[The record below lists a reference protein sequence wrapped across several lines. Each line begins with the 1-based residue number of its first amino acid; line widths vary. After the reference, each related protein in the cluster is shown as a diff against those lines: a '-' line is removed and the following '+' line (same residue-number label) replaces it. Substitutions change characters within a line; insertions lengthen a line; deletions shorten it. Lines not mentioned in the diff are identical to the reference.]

1 MSADDYERL
10 LYKPKHHYAIAW
22 RRDLLIDMNLLAE
35 RPRKLSPYGS
45 ARVHILTEL
54 QNGECAKAIY
64 KGGVALRREFVGWH
78 RANGTFGP
86 H

>member
-1 MSADDYERL
+1 MSASDYERL
-10 LYKPKHHYAIAW
+10 LYKPRHHFAQHGDHVVVAHV
-22 RRDLLIDMNLLAE
+22 LAE
-35 RPRKLSPYGS
+35 RPRKLSPYAS

-54 QNGECAKAIY
+54 QKGYCAKRIY